1 MVNLYNCTNDLE
13 RERLYVAKGT
23 PGMVNKINV
32 YVSIIYM

>member
-1 MVNLYNCTNDLE
+1 MVNLYNCTNVLE
-13 RERLYVAKGT
+13 RAKLYVVKGT